1 MSKEAQELA
10 EACARK
16 MLEED
21 DASNGLGMKLIS
33 VEPGRAVLTM
43 KVRDDMV
50 NGHGICHGGF
60 IFTFADSAFAFACNT
75 YNMLT
80 VAASAEI
87 SFLSPVQAGELLS
100 AEGKEVYR
108 KGRNGIYDILV
119 TRENGETVA
128 AFRGKSRSLN
138 KSIIQTGEQHGTQ
151 TSR

>member
-1 MSKEAQELA
+1 MPREAQELA
-10 EACARK
+10 AACAKK
-16 MLEED
+16 MLAED
-21 DASNGLGMKLIS
+21 GASNGLGMELVS
-33 VEPGRAVLTM
+33 VEPGRAVMTM

-60 IFTFADSAFAFACNT
+60 IFTFADSTFAFACNT
-75 YNMLT
+75 YNQLT

-87 SFLSPVQAGELLS
+87 SFLSPVMAGEHLT
-100 AEGKEVYR
+100 ARGEEIYR

-138 KSIIQTGEQHGTQ
+138 NSII
-151 TSR
+151 